1 MINGKIQNSSLCW
14 FDEPRT
20 QYQHDFWLFQLS
32 TATFASWA
40 NRVNSECWLSPSFLF
55 YRSTYVRLGTYPQW
69 CIDPQLSQALLLG
82 VFLWGRSY
90 IRFSFSLSHFLFL
103 FCHIHIYCNLCLSV
117 SAVSFPNQHL
127 HFSTHF
133 LPHSQTWSLG
143 GSSLMLLLKLLWHC
157 FFWNSTFHIFLQRP
171 SLPVG
176 WRVEMLGSCM
186 AQISQNFHFWRKWAH
201 WTENLPA
208 KFCTVLLQGTCKM
221 WLLLFRSVQLDSFHL
236 RNQGYYTAQKS
247 SPLVKQI
254 MKSPQF
260 LRFSEKIRDSFV
272 FLINNVT

>member
-20 QYQHDFWLFQLS
+20 RYQHDFWLFQLS

-117 SAVSFPNQHL
+117 SAVSFPSQHL

-143 GSSLMLLLKLLWHC
+143 GSSLMFFLELLWHC
-157 FFWNSTFHIFLQRP
+157 FFWNSPSTFSSRGHPFLWDG
-171 SLPVG
+171 G
-176 WRVEMLGSCM
+176 WRCWDPAWHRSARTSTSGESGP
-186 AQISQNFHFWRKWAH
+186 
-201 WTENLPA
+201 TEQRIYLPSSALCFFRARA
-208 KFCTVLLQGTCKM
+208 KCD
-221 WLLLFRSVQLDSFHL
+221 LLFRSVQLDSIHL

-272 FLINNVT
+272 FLINNIT

>member
-55 YRSTYVRLGTYPQW
+55 YRSTYVRLGMYPQW

-82 VFLWGRSY
+82 VFLWGHSY

-117 SAVSFPNQHL
+117 SAVSFPSQHL
-127 HFSTHF
+127 DFSTHF

-143 GSSLMLLLKLLWHC
+143 GSSLMFFLELLWHC
-157 FFWNSTFHIFLQRP
+157 FFWNSPSTFSSRGHPFLWDG
-171 SLPVG
+171 G
-176 WRVEMLGSCM
+176 WRCWDPAWHRSARTSTSGESGP
-186 AQISQNFHFWRKWAH
+186 
-201 WTENLPA
+201 TENLPA
-208 KFCTVLLQGTCKM
+208 EFCTVLLQGTCKM

-272 FLINNVT
+272 FLINNIT

>member
-82 VFLWGRSY
+82 VFLWGHSY

-117 SAVSFPNQHL
+117 SAVSFPSQHL

-133 LPHSQTWSLG
+133 LPHSQTWSLF
-143 GSSLMLLLKLLWHC
+143 SYAFSETALALLFLKLHLPHFPPEAIPSCGMEGGDAGILHGTDQPELPLLEKVGPLNREFTCQVLHC
-157 FFWNSTFHIFLQRP
+157 ASSGH
-171 SLPVG
+171 
-176 WRVEMLGSCM
+176 
-186 AQISQNFHFWRKWAH
+186 
-201 WTENLPA
+201 
-208 KFCTVLLQGTCKM
+208 
-221 WLLLFRSVQLDSFHL
+221 VQ
-236 RNQGYYTAQKS
+236 
-247 SPLVKQI
+247 
-254 MKSPQF
+254 
-260 LRFSEKIRDSFV
+260 
-272 FLINNVT
+272 NVTVAFQKCAAW